1 MICIAVKNIR
11 LKLQNQGLICG
22 PFGLWEKKLKFYKA
36 NNTHG

>member
-22 PFGLWEKKLKFYKA
+22 PFGLWEKKIEILQSK
-36 NNTHG
+36 